1 MKSATRNE
9 AQELAWQ
16 YIRYTDQLLFI
27 TGKAGTGK
35 TTFLRELREKLDRRM
50 VVVAP
55 TGVAAIN
62 AGGVTMHAFFQLPF
76 GPFLPQTQTGWGLQ
90 SQSADLNSLLAN
102 IRFTTEKR
110 ELLQELELLVIDEV
124 SMLRA
129 DMLDATDQVLR
140 HFRKKPDLP
149 FGGVQVLFI
158 GDLFQLPPVI
168 NGTEWEILRPY
179 YKSPFFFE
187 AQVLQAHPP
196 VAIEFMHIYRQRD
209 EPFIALLQA
218 VREARLSPQH
228 QDWLDERLIGQTEL
242 PPDELIITLTTHNAR
257 ADLINQEALA
267 KLPDDLH
274 RFEAQVKGEF
284 SDRSFPAERDLQLK
298 IGAQVMFLKNDKGE
312 NRRYFNGK
320 LATVSAIKHDAILVD
335 LQDGQEP
342 LEVKR
347 EVWRNIKYEFN
358 REEQTI
364 EEEELGT
371 FTQFPLRL
379 AWAITIHKSQGL
391 TFDRSIIDA
400 EAAFAGGQ
408 VYVALS
414 RLRTLEGMYL
424 STRIPASAITTDG
437 RVLAFAR
444 SMPGLEQLR
453 QQLVQSR
460 LHHYQARILQ
470 AFDLRILISQYT
482 THLDAFEHRM
492 FPGKESARRLAMKWM
507 TEITQLEDIAA
518 RFRQQL
524 QTLLADNGQ
533 AYLLQE
539 RLKAGQHYFQKE
551 IKKKLEDPLLKHQ
564 DRISAEKKTKKYV
577 ADLAQMIQV
586 VERVQA
592 AMENA
597 VEVAKEIVEGESAV
611 AEGRNS
617 A

>member
-1 MKSATRNE
+1 
-9 AQELAWQ
+9 
-16 YIRYTDQLLFI
+16 
-27 TGKAGTGK
+27 
-35 TTFLRELREKLDRRM
+35 M

-196 VAIEFMHIYRQRD
+196 VVIEFMHIYRQRD

-257 ADLINQEALA
+257 ADLINREALA

-577 ADLAQMIQV
+577 TDLAQMIQV